1 MLNYQRVQYNF
12 QSWRNWGLHPSCQ
25 VFGQSRRSRCALW
38 LHTLHCSGGLRAG
51 VSPWLSIWHSVLL
64 FLVWQTAKQ
73 QSKWFL
79 WQKCG
84 FSWVSHGFLFGC
96 VFLLL
101 CFFFAENHF
110 SASLLFLRKPSFL
123 LSLLFALF
131 AFSLFYAVSPL
142 CCFLPCF
149 PAAWPLCFHLLILS
163 SLTFMLSCFP
173 AFVP

>member
-84 FSWVSHGFLFGC
+84 FSWVSIWLCVSASLFFLLKTI
-96 VFLLL
+96 FLLL
-101 CFFFAENHF
+101 CYSFE
-110 SASLLFLRKPSFL
+110 SLLFCFRCFL
-123 LSLLFALF
+123 LSLPFPFFMLFHRF
-131 AFSLFYAVSPL
+131 AAF
-142 CCFLPCF
+142 FLPRF